1 MIEPDRYL
9 GERGDAWR
17 RAKAPEARKG
27 AKTHCQPARLNAMR
41 RRICTILLAIGALAC
56 CGADEPKP
64 RFGLYLVKV
73 PDADLAQ
80 AELESRPL
88 LTEQDLASYDWQTHA
103 LTLTESAKK
112 KISDL
117 KVGVSGK
124 QFVIVADRQRC
135 YQGAFWTGLSSISHD
150 HPVIEVD
157 NFNADGKGLVVEIQR
172 AYPTAKFAAAGDDP
186 RPDPRILCMLTA
198 LGKIKN
204 AEPSAPAKGASSS
217 K

>member
-1 MIEPDRYL
+1 
-9 GERGDAWR
+9 
-17 RAKAPEARKG
+17 
-27 AKTHCQPARLNAMR
+27 MR
-41 RRICTILLAIGALAC
+41 RRTCTMLLALGALAC

-73 PDADLAQ
+73 PDADLAK

-112 KISDL
+112 KISDV

-124 QFVIVADRQRC
+124 QFVIVADGQRC

-150 HPVIEVD
+150 HPVIEVHGFKVD
-157 NFNADGKGLVVEIQR
+157 DKGRLSEDGKGADGKGLVVEIRR
-172 AYPTAKFAAAGDDP
+172 AYPTAKFAAAGDDL
-186 RPDPRILCMLTA
+186 RPDPRILRVLTA

-204 AEPSAPAKGASSS
+204 AEPSAPAKGASP
-217 K
+217 KK

>member
-1 MIEPDRYL
+1 M
-9 GERGDAWR
+9 
-17 RAKAPEARKG
+17 
-27 AKTHCQPARLNAMR
+27 
-41 RRICTILLAIGALAC
+41 LLALGVLAC

-73 PDADLAQ
+73 PDADLAK

-103 LTLTESAKK
+103 LTLTEAGEK
-112 KISDL
+112 KIREV
-117 KVGVSGK
+117 KAGVSGK
-124 QFVIVADRQRC
+124 QFVIVADGQRC

-157 NFNADGKGLVVEIQR
+157 DFNADGKGADAKGFVVEIRR

-186 RPDPRILCMLTA
+186 RADPQILRVLTA

-204 AEPSAPAKGASSS
+204 AEPSAPAKGASPDH
-217 K
+217 